1 MAIMTE
7 KHFRHLPVLDDKG
20 KVLGVISIGDV
31 VKETICA
38 QQFIIQQMEKY
49 ITG

>member
-1 MAIMTE
+1 Q
-7 KHFRHLPVLDDKG
+7 
-20 KVLGVISIGDV
+20 KVLGIVSIGDV
-31 VKETICA
+31 VKETICE